1 MLLHLLAA
9 VGVAAAGYF
18 FNVTRI
24 EWCLLAGCI
33 GLVIMAEVFNTA
45 IETLTNLVSP
55 EWHPLAGKAKDLAAG
70 AVLLAAATAA
80 LIGTIIFWPYLV
92 SYLNNVN

>member
-1 MLLHLLAA
+1 MRLHILSA
-9 VGVAAAGYF
+9 VAVVVAGF
-18 FNVTRI
+18 FFGITRV

-70 AVLLAAATAA
+70 AVLMAAATAA
-80 LIGTIIFWPYLV
+80 VIGAIIFLPYLLRYINSLV
-92 SYLNNVN
+92 